1 MVGRGYNSAEINL
14 SDELNYK
21 DFVLA
26 KLNEF
31 GHLKQSAIFKE
42 DFASANALHNQMQ
55 SIRDIG
61 NGVKDL
67 LQKRDEAS
75 RSGNFLRMSGI
86 EKSLD

>member
-31 GHLKQSAIFKE
+31 GNLKQSAIFKE

-55 SIRDIG
+55 
-61 NGVKDL
+61 
-67 LQKRDEAS
+67 
-75 RSGNFLRMSGI
+75 
-86 EKSLD
+86 